1 MTTTTDFI
9 TRLERAEAGQERE
22 LLLEVF
28 IACKG
33 ERPPSNYDGL
43 AWRRNEPDFNPE
55 WTKYIGSESRFK
67 AMLDAHAWTSAAEM
81 LMGDDPEY
89 DTNTLYHI
97 ARASVYSIDGQF
109 HGEHPGGAK
118 FVWAALAAA
127 AVKARG

>member
-1 MTTTTDFI
+1 MMTMTTDLI
-9 TRLERAEAGQERE
+9 TRLENAEAGQEADA
-22 LLLEVF
+22 L
-28 IACKG
+28 ADAW
-33 ERPPSNYDGL
+33 NYCAKIDSPHDRAAL
-43 AWRRNEPDFNPE
+43 AE
-55 WTKYIGSESRFK
+55 KAGRFA

-81 LMGDDPEY
+81 LLGDDPEY